1 VWFLQRLVVLGALA
15 FLATPA
21 PAHAFAG
28 ASWSPP
34 VPGRVARG
42 FEPPANRFAP
52 GHLGVDFA
60 VPPGTQ
66 VRAAGDGVVVFAGRV
81 GQGLHVVIAHAGG
94 IRTSSSFLAKVE
106 VVVGEAVR
114 RGEIIGTSGG
124 TGPGHAAGVTHF
136 GVRVGDEYIDPMR
149 LFTPPDL
156 AAVVHLASP
165 HFGDAARAREAT
177 DERSALVAALRVDAR
192 PPSKPP
198 VWWGTAPRM
207 RTSPP
212 AVVRAAPVS
221 RVGPSAPSVAAPT
234 TGATRHALTPVVA
247 GAVVLGA
254 LRTARR
260 ARRRGR

>member
-1 VWFLQRLVVLGALA
+1 MWFLQRLVVLGALA
-15 FLATPA
+15 FLAPVA

-28 ASWSPP
+28 TAWSPP
-34 VPGRVARG
+34 VAGRVARG
-42 FEPPANRFAP
+42 FEPPANQFAP

-60 VPPGTQ
+60 VPPGTP
-66 VRAAGDGVVVFAGRV
+66 VHAAGDGVVVFAGRV
-81 GQGLHVVIAHAGG
+81 GEGLHVVIAHAGG
-94 IRTSSSFLAKVE
+94 IRTSSSFLATIE

-165 HFGDAARAREAT
+165 HFGDAARAGEAT
-177 DERSALVAALRVDAR
+177 DERSALAAALRVDAR
-192 PPSKPP
+192 APSEAP
-198 VWWGTAPRM
+198 VWWGTAAHAR
-207 RTSPP
+207 RSPP
-212 AVVRAAPVS
+212 AVTRAAPVS
-221 RVGPSAPSVAAPT
+221 RVGPSAAAPT

-254 LRTARR
+254 LGTARR